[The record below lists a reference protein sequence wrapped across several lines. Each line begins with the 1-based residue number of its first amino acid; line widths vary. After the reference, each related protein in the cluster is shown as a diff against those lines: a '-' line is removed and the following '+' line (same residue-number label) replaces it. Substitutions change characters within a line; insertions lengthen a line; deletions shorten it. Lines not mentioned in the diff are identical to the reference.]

1 MDFLTI
7 KEQKILTKLLEINSE
22 QIDFKLYRKSGVADR
37 VGVSSSNLSKYL
49 KILQEKGY
57 INYEN
62 NCITYNQGE

>member
-7 KEQKILTKLLEINSE
+7 KEQKVLTKLREINSE
-22 QIDFKLYRKSGVADR
+22 QIDFKLYRKSGVAEK

-62 NCITYNQGE
+62 NCITYN